1 LLAKGN
7 TCTMA
12 GRAFCRATQLSIKS
26 CSEDAAAG
34 MIHAMLGAV
43 RSIPEEKRTNLCTI
57 AAKLGLPYV
66 QQVVLDPVAAP
77 AEDAPVHSAGSKHA
91 SAAVS
96 SQDPAGSKAKTPATA
111 SKSGKD
117 TKKTEKKRKR
127 TDGEDAA
134 PAKAAATP
142 AAVAPAPASE
152 GKAKSKDS
160 KDTSK
165 KDKKKSKHK
174 DDSSDDEAAGKKSEK
189 SSKKHK
195 SKSKDK

>member
-1 LLAKGN
+1 
-7 TCTMA
+7 MA
-12 GRAFCRATQLSIKS
+12 GRAFCRATQLSLKS

-57 AAKLGLPYV
+57 AATLGLPYV
-66 QQVVLDPVAAP
+66 QQVVIDPSTAS
-77 AEDAPVHSAGSKHA
+77 AEDAPVHLAGSKHA

-117 TKKTEKKRKR
+117 AKKAEKKRKR
-127 TDGEDAA
+127 TDDEDAGT
-134 PAKAAATP
+134 AKAAATP
-142 AAVAPAPASE
+142 AAVAAAPASE
-152 GKAKSKDS
+152 GKAKSKD
-160 KDTSK
+160 KPK

-174 DDSSDDEAAGKKSEK
+174 EDSSDDEAAGKKSEK